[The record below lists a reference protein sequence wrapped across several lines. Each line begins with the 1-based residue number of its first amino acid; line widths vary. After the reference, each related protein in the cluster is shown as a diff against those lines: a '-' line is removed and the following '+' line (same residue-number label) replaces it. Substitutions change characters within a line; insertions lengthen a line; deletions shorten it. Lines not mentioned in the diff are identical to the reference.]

1 MSFLSSVGKV
11 FQSTGTFINP
21 ISYFKDFSGRSQQ
34 DDANAMAMQAWNLA
48 NDYNSPKKQVDRL
61 VEAGLNPYLVNLS
74 GNTAGTPGLTGGGV
88 LTGTQSMFS
97 GLSNIMGVLQGKANI
112 DNTRAQTQ
120 ASTAAAG
127 ASAAQANNLEAQTS
141 INQKKADYEEKNL
154 IADLDYKRAQTRLAQ
169 AQQKKVNAEADIVQ
183 GEANVF
189 GAVGGSKGAGTIGGA
204 FKSGARIIRGLIKK

>member
-1 MSFLSSVGKV
+1 MGFFSKIVSHPLGLLGDPLV
-11 FQSTGTFINP
+11 
-21 ISYFKDFSGRSQQ
+21 DAFSGKSQQ
-34 DDANAMAMQAWNLA
+34 EDANKMAMQAWNLS
-48 NDYNSPKKQVDRL
+48 NDYNSPKKQVERL

-74 GNTAGTPGLTGGGV
+74 GNTAGVPGLTGGNISTP
-88 LTGTQSMFS
+88 LQSSFS
-97 GLSNIMGVLQGKANI
+97 GLSSLIAAVQGKANI

-169 AQQKKVNAEADIVQ
+169 AQQKKTNAEASIAQ
-183 GEANVF
+183 GEANIF
-189 GAVGGSKGAGTIGGA
+189 GDVGGSKGASTIGGA
-204 FKSGARIIRGLIKK
+204 LKTGARIVRGIIKK